1 MAYWKD
7 IPKNTRVLDNFGLAT
22 TQTATGGAP
31 REFYELEQG
40 VVLDVVLD
48 EKHPIFSGGES
59 AHSKIDPE
67 RWPGDIDYTWI
78 GRVLVRP
85 LVSEKVTA
93 KDQLVWAYPME
104 SNLSEYPLINETVVL
119 SRYDGKTYYTRK
131 LNYHNWPNN
140 NLDFAIEG
148 MVSGK
153 QNTKLFTDTQLT
165 GRKESKTNYKGDTGF
180 RGFAGQYFV
189 ANNKIRTI
197 RRYEGDLLVESRHG
211 QIIHFTAYDKNR
223 ANDVG
228 DSRYKDYK
236 DGGNPIITIRN
247 RQRPLLKEGQALKL
261 QHSPNPATIVGTKQE
276 KNVGGYLETN
286 INHDGSTIQ
295 ITCGQTISEWVTTC
309 YKRMFNDDK
318 GEEVNQF
325 RGKSD
330 FKYPILNGDQIV
342 INSDRLVLSA
352 RYNEMFQYSKKRFGI
367 VTDNEYTVDAHQ
379 QIVLTTHTKT
389 VINSPAIY
397 LGEYDETNEP
407 ALLGQVTVN
416 WLYEM
421 CNWLLAHTHH
431 YKHSHVDAGKESPS
445 TTQLP
450 VQVQQLIALRDKL
463 HTLMSRRV
471 FLTGGGFAPGH
482 NGAAIPEGTQPVK
495 INVGNGEGV
504 PGEWK
509 GNNYRQS

>member
-67 RWPGDIDYTWI
+67 RWPADLNDAPPSNGDIDYTWI

-148 MVSGK
+148 MVSGT

-236 DGGNPIITIRN
+236 DG
-247 RQRPLLKEGQALKL
+247 
-261 QHSPNPATIVGTKQE
+261 
-276 KNVGGYLETN
+276 
-286 INHDGSTIQ
+286 
-295 ITCGQTISEWVTTC
+295 
-309 YKRMFNDDK
+309 
-318 GEEVNQF
+318 
-325 RGKSD
+325 
-330 FKYPILNGDQIV
+330 
-342 INSDRLVLSA
+342 
-352 RYNEMFQYSKKRFGI
+352 
-367 VTDNEYTVDAHQ
+367 
-379 QIVLTTHTKT
+379 
-389 VINSPAIY
+389 
-397 LGEYDETNEP
+397 
-407 ALLGQVTVN
+407 
-416 WLYEM
+416 
-421 CNWLLAHTHH
+421 
-431 YKHSHVDAGKESPS
+431 
-445 TTQLP
+445 
-450 VQVQQLIALRDKL
+450 
-463 HTLMSRRV
+463 
-471 FLTGGGFAPGH
+471 
-482 NGAAIPEGTQPVK
+482 
-495 INVGNGEGV
+495 
-504 PGEWK
+504 
-509 GNNYRQS
+509 